1 MSDFHTAAALW
12 KSLFVCLSVYGW
24 GFQRGVPF
32 GSVEKE
38 IGGRRGKE
46 GNLRLTSVSL
56 SPYKKLGV

>member
-1 MSDFHTAAALW
+1 MVYIFLKSRSLW

-38 IGGRRGKE
+38 IGGLKGDAPLTKP
-46 GNLRLTSVSL
+46 RLF
-56 SPYKKLGV
+56 